1 MDYSSSLNATQKRNI
16 GVIIST
22 LTKKGYTNKY
32 IQAGILA
39 IVSKESSFIPKSEKS
54 YSGTSNYRI
63 KKIFSRT
70 RNLSDSQL
78 TNLKKDSTRFF
89 NFVYD
94 GIIGNGTN
102 EGAKYRGRG
111 FNQLTGKANYAS
123 INRYTSV
130 DIVKHPELLNRI
142 DVAAE
147 ALIGY
152 YVRKFKR
159 SSNKVKEYNMT
170 SLHDAKTLKDA
181 VGVIYHA
188 NTGWGKSKR
197 HIINEPTGGYN
208 KAIARVDSL
217 FNYLGGSKK
226 KV

>member
-1 MDYSSSLNATQKRNI
+1 MDYASSLNATQRKNI
-16 GVIIST
+16 KVIIST

-39 IVSKESSFIPKSEKS
+39 IVSKESSFIPKLEKS
-54 YSGTSNYRI
+54 YSGTSNKRI
-63 KKIFSRT
+63 KEIFRRT
-70 RNLSDSQL
+70 RNLSNSQL
-78 TNLKKDSTRFF
+78 TNLKKDPTRFF

-111 FNQLTGKANYAS
+111 FNQLTGKGNYAS
-123 INRYTSV
+123 INKYTSV
-130 DIVKHPELLNRI
+130 DIVKHPELLNRV
-142 DVAAE
+142 DVATE

-152 YVRKFKR
+152 YVRKFKS
-159 SSNKVKEYNMT
+159 SSNKVREYNMT
-170 SLHDAKTLKDA
+170 NLHDAKTLKDA

-197 HIINEPTGGYN
+197 HIENEPTGGYK
-208 KAIARVDSL
+208 KAISRVDSL
-217 FNYLGGSKK
+217 YNYLGGSKK

>member
-1 MDYSSSLNATQKRNI
+1 MDYTSGLSAKQKRNI

-22 LTKKGYTNKY
+22 LNKKGFTNKF

-39 IVSKESSFIPKSEKS
+39 IVSKESSFIPKSEHP
-54 YSGTSNYRI
+54 YSGTSNSRI
-63 KKIFSRT
+63 RKIFSRT

-130 DIVKHPELLNRI
+130 DIVAHPELLNRV
-142 DVAAE
+142 DVATE

-159 SSNKVKEYNMT
+159 SSNKVKQYNMT
-170 SLHDAKTLKDA
+170 NLHDAKTLKDA

-197 HIINEPTGGYN
+197 HIVNEPTGGYK
-208 KAIARVDSL
+208 KAISRVNSL
-217 FNYLGGSKK
+217 YNYIGGSKK